1 MANTSKSG
9 RSGNFF
15 ADIST
20 QTWVT
25 VVVVILAVWFVLANT
40 KSVSVR
46 FWIPTVEAPMW
57 IVLVG
62 AVLVGAFTGWM
73 LKSRRDGR

>member
-25 VVVVILAVWFVLANT
+25 VVVVILSVWFVLANT

-62 AVLVGAFTGWM
+62 AFLVGAFTGWT
-73 LKSRRDGR
+73 LKNRRERR